1 MTLSAETR
9 AKAKRNAD
17 GRRFLLRCLSL
28 IALLAAT
35 VGVATLIAQWA
46 GPVHPVGQLQTVD
59 GRS

>member
-1 MTLSAETR
+1 MTLSPETR
-9 AKAKRNAD
+9 AKAKRKAD
-17 GRRFLLRCLSL
+17 WRGFLLRCLSL

-46 GPVHPVGQLQTVD
+46 GAHRPIGRLQTVE

>member
-1 MTLSAETR
+1 MTPSSEISAKT
-9 AKAKRNAD
+9 KRNVD

-46 GPVHPVGQLQTVD
+46 GPLHPVGRLQTVD